1 MLIFVVVLD
10 CILVRFSLLADMVAV
25 FDFKLFLIKFCKIV
39 LVVTYYLVI
48 CVSPW
53 HNLWGV
59 S

>member
-1 MLIFVVVLD
+1 MK
-10 CILVRFSLLADMVAV
+10 FSLLVDMVAV

-53 HNLWGV
+53 YNLWGV